1 MKQVIIMDKPAIKKF
16 AIWARNKLI
25 ADTKYRA
32 GLVGVTETAVA
43 EPLPQSNENVQF
55 FDVGLPQPYR
65 IEDDAV
71 TQRQRFVAELNKETA
86 KQGSYT
92 AAYQTVVDKVAYT
105 WFNRLIAVRYMEVND
120 LLPSRTRV
128 LSSAD
133 GRAEPQIVTSPFD
146 AVLDYSPAEQ
156 QQIVTLKNDNKLD
169 EAFRLLFLK
178 QCAALG
184 DCLPRLFE
192 QVDDYMPLLL
202 ALSFTDKDGVVCHL
216 VNDIPES
223 DWQDAVQ
230 IVGWLYQY
238 YNTEPKEQVFANLK
252 KNIKISKENIPAA
265 TQLFT
270 PDWIVRY
277 MVENSLGRLWS
288 EGHPDFDKSE
298 WKYYLD
304 EAPQE
309 PQVAQ
314 QLAKLRKGY
323 VALTPE
329 DIKCIDP
336 CMGSG
341 HILAYLFDVLMQ
353 IYRSAGYGDR
363 DAAASIVEHNL
374 YGLDIDDRAAQ
385 MAYFV
390 VMMKGCHYDSRFL
403 RRHLNPHVYAIQESR
418 ELPQTAFGYCGPEEP
433 TARTLWDTFKNA
445 KEYGSILQP
454 KVTLE
459 ELDKLEA
466 RLQEADSMAGYGS
479 LGVQGL
485 TYQLLDVMYPL
496 IDQARMLV
504 QKYDVVVTNPQYMGS
519 SGMSA
524 RLSDY
529 VKKVYPDS
537 KSDLFAVFIEH
548 GNEMVKRAGFNCMV
562 TMQSWMFLS
571 SFEKM
576 RVNALQT
583 KTITNLMHMENMV
596 MGIAFGTAVTVFQNV
611 AVHGYKGTYNQ
622 IKLQDI
628 ENDVPK
634 QFPIQGNRFAQVSTD
649 NFSKIPGSPV
659 AYWATNRLMKD
670 FEDGVSLSSYAEPK
684 QGMATMDNN
693 KYLRRWYEV
702 EIGKCCFHAQ
712 SLGDAKESGKR
723 WFPYNKGGDYR
734 KWYGNFCYLVNWEKD
749 GEQLKADATELYGSY
764 SKRIYNT
771 QFFFKPSI
779 TWSKISSGSFSVR
792 CISDGCLFDVAGCSI
807 FVKENLYYYFAALLN
822 SKIVGAILRMISPTL
837 NYEVGHIK
845 ALPIIM
851 EENKEKVV
859 SSLAQGCIELS
870 QLDWDAFETAWDFQ
884 RHPLLPNGGITTLY
898 GMKVGK
904 KAHIESLKSGEACF
918 SPVGDFI
925 AKDEEEGN
933 TEQGDRYEGIFARLK
948 KDDIRIQAMRQELG
962 VDLEEIP
969 DGQYILLR
977 RNSCK
982 KVPAFCAYGMKKS
995 DIVCGDE
1002 IRNINGKHY
1011 ITVTICP
1018 SDKMYDDF
1026 LNENS
1031 EGIEKT
1037 YGATFNVE
1045 NYDESIQKSL
1055 QDKSIR
1061 CIESDIIYD
1070 RDFDTEFCDDLT
1082 NDYSELLHKSKKYS
1096 YQREHRWILPD
1107 KHQVEKLLLKY
1118 QPLDDSAMQVD
1129 MCNKGDSYRF
1139 DVEFHFKKSV
1149 KIRDRYEI
1157 WQREC
1162 NDRFAKLKAN
1172 EEELNRIFIDIYG
1185 LQDELTPEVEDKD
1198 VTVRRADLG
1207 RDIRSLISYAV
1218 GCIFGRYSLDKPG
1231 LAYAGGDWNPDQY
1244 HTFLPDADNVIPIT
1258 DEEYFPDDLTGLFV
1272 AWVKKVFG
1280 AESLE
1285 DNLAFIAKALGTK
1298 GTSPRA
1304 VIRNYFLNGFY
1315 ADHVKIYQKRPI
1327 YWLYDS
1333 GKQNG
1338 FKALIYMH
1346 RYNADTSGLVRAD
1359 YLYKME
1365 QVYESEIARM
1375 DDAIAHGAS
1384 REVAQATKRKE
1395 KLVKQLK
1402 ECKDYDDRLGHI
1414 ALARIPIDLD
1424 DGVKV
1429 NYEKVQTG
1437 ADGKKQAILAKI

>member
-1 MKQVIIMDKPAIKKF
+1 MDKPAIKKF
-16 AIWARNKLI
+16 AVWARNKLI

-32 GLVGVTETAVA
+32 GLVGVTETAIA
-43 EPLPQSNENVQF
+43 EPLPQSNETVQF

-65 IEDDAV
+65 IEGDAV

-146 AVLDYSPAEQ
+146 AVLDYTPAEQ
-156 QQIVTLKNDNKLD
+156 QQIGTLQNDDKLD
-169 EAFRLLFLK
+169 EAFRLRFLK

-252 KNIKISKENIPAA
+252 KNIKISAENIPAA

-314 QLAKLRKGY
+314 QLAELRKGY
-323 VALTPE
+323 AALTPE

-353 IYRSAGYGDR
+353 IYRSAGYTDR

-403 RRHLNPHVYAIQESR
+403 RRHLNPHVYAIQESG
-418 ELPQTAFGYCGPEEP
+418 ELTTDALGRLGKQES
-433 TARTLWDTFKNA
+433 TARALLDGFKNA

-454 KVTLE
+454 KVTLA
-459 ELDKLEA
+459 ELDA
-466 RLQEADSMAGYGS
+466 LQEQLREVDDASDMGS
-479 LGVQGL
+479 L
-485 TYQLLDVMYPL
+485 TDQLVAGQIVNVLYPL
-496 IDQARMLV
+496 IEQARMLV
-504 QKYDVVVTNPQYMGS
+504 QKYDVVVTNPPYMGG
-519 SGMSA
+519 SGMNA

-529 VKKVYPDS
+529 VKKYYPDS
-537 KSDLFAVFIEH
+537 KSDLFAVFIERCAQ
-548 GNEMVKRAGFNCMV
+548 MDKRGGYQAMI
-562 TMQSWMFLS
+562 TQHAWMFLS
-571 SFEKM
+571 SFEKLRAKLQLIDTVNMAHLGARGFDEIGGEVVQTTSFVM
-576 RVNALQT
+576 RSSHT
-583 KTITNLMHMENMV
+583 K
-596 MGIAFGTAVTVFQNV
+596 
-611 AVHGYKGTYNQ
+611 GYKGTYCRL
-622 IKLQDI
+622 IDGDSEKAKA
-628 ENDVPK
+628 EM
-634 QFPIQGNRFAQVSTD
+634 FVSGEKRYVAEQD

-659 AYWATNRLMKD
+659 AYWLSQQMLLPYSIHEKLLGEVAAPCAGLAT
-670 FEDGVSLSSYAEPK
+670 G
-684 QGMATMDNN
+684 DNN
-693 KYLRRWYEV
+693 IFQRIWYEV
-702 EIGKCCFHAQ
+702 KFSNIGFGVLDVRETENRNEKWYPCN
-712 SLGDAKESGKR
+712 S
-723 WFPYNKGGDYR
+723 GGDFR
-734 KWYGNFCYLVNWEKD
+734 KWSTDDRMIVNWQNNGKEIKAFKNAAGKLAARPQNTQWYFKEGLTWNKLSSSKFAVKYKRTGFIFDDTSRSAFPHD
-749 GEQLKADATELYGSY
+749 GENLNYLIGLLCSNVTFEYLKALNPTMSFTNGDLV
-764 SKRIYNT
+764 RI
-771 QFFFKPSI
+771 PI
-779 TWSKISSGSFSVR
+779 TVS
-792 CISDGCLFDVAGCSI
+792 
-807 FVKENLYYYFAALLN
+807 
-822 SKIVGAILRMISPTL
+822 
-837 NYEVGHIK
+837 
-845 ALPIIM
+845 
-851 EENKEKVV
+851 KEKTEGIANTVENNI
-859 SSLAQGCIELS
+859 SLS
-870 QLDWDAFETAWDFQ
+870 KSDWDSFETSWNFKK
-884 RHPLLPNGGITTLY
+884 HPLLP
-898 GMKVGK
+898 
-904 KAHIESLKSGEACF
+904 
-918 SPVGDFI
+918 
-925 AKDEEEGN
+925 
-933 TEQGDRYEGIFARLK
+933 
-948 KDDIRIQAMRQELG
+948 ELPLG
-962 VDLEEIP
+962 SECVFRD
-969 DGQYILLR
+969 
-977 RNSCK
+977 
-982 KVPAFCAYGMKKS
+982 A
-995 DIVCGDE
+995 
-1002 IRNINGKHY
+1002 NGKMGSAS
-1011 ITVTICP
+1011 VTSIALA
-1018 SDKMYDDF
+1018 DEYARW
-1026 LNENS
+1026 ES
-1031 EGIEKT
+1031 E
-1037 YGATFNVE
+1037 
-1045 NYDESIQKSL
+1045 
-1055 QDKSIR
+1055 
-1061 CIESDIIYD
+1061 
-1070 RDFDTEFCDDLT
+1070 
-1082 NDYSELLHKSKKYS
+1082 
-1096 YQREHRWILPD
+1096 
-1107 KHQVEKLLLKY
+1107 
-1118 QPLDDSAMQVD
+1118 
-1129 MCNKGDSYRF
+1129 CNKRF
-1139 DVEFHFKKSV
+1139 
-1149 KIRDRYEI
+1149 
-1157 WQREC
+1157 
-1162 NDRFAKLKAN
+1162 NDLKAN

-1198 VTVRRADLG
+1198 VTVRRADLT
-1207 RDIRSLISYAV
+1207 REIKSLLSYAV
-1218 GCIFGRYSLDKPG
+1218 GCMFGRYSLDVDG
-1231 LAYAGGDWNPDQY
+1231 LVYAGGKWDDSKY
-1244 HTFLPDADNVIPIT
+1244 TTFIPDADNVLPIT
-1258 DEEYFPDDLTGLFV
+1258 DEEYFTDDIVGRFV
-1272 AWVKKVFG
+1272 EFVKVVYG
-1280 AESLE
+1280 TDTLE
-1285 DNLAFIAKALGTK
+1285 DNLAFIAKALGVK

-1429 NYEKVQTG
+1429 NYDKVQTG

>member
-1 MKQVIIMDKPAIKKF
+1 MDKPAIKKF
-16 AIWARNKLI
+16 AVWARNKLI

-43 EPLPQSNENVQF
+43 EPLPQSNETVQF

-65 IEDDAV
+65 IEGDAV

-156 QQIVTLKNDNKLD
+156 QQIVNLKNDNKLD

-238 YNTEPKEQVFANLK
+238 YNTKPKEQVFANLK
-252 KNIKISKENIPAA
+252 KNIKISAANIPAA

-314 QLAKLRKGY
+314 QLAELRKGY
-323 VALTPE
+323 AALTPE

-363 DAAASIVEHNL
+363 DAAAGIVEHNL

-403 RRHLNPHVYAIQESR
+403 RRHLKPHVYAIQESG
-418 ELPQTAFGYCGPEEP
+418 ELTTDALGRLGKHES
-433 TARTLWDTFKNA
+433 TARALLDGFKNA

-454 KVTLE
+454 KVTLT
-459 ELDKLEA
+459 ELDA
-466 RLQEADSMAGYGS
+466 LQEQLREVDGASDMGSFTDQFVAG
-479 LGVQGL
+479 
-485 TYQLLDVMYPL
+485 QLLRVLCPL
-496 IDQARMLV
+496 VEQARMLV
-504 QKYDVVVTNPQYMGS
+504 QKYDVVVTNPPYMGG
-519 SGMSA
+519 SGMNA

-529 VKKVYPDS
+529 VKKHYPDS
-537 KSDLFAVFIEH
+537 KSDLFAVFIERCAQMDKCGGYQAMITQH
-548 GNEMVKRAGFNCMV
+548 A
-562 TMQSWMFLS
+562 WMFLS
-571 SFEKM
+571 SFEKLRAKLQLIDTVNMAHLGARGFDEIGGEVVQTTSFVM
-576 RVNALQT
+576 RSSHT
-583 KTITNLMHMENMV
+583 K
-596 MGIAFGTAVTVFQNV
+596 
-611 AVHGYKGTYNQ
+611 GYKGTYCRLLDGESEKAKAEMFVSGENQ
-622 IKLQDI
+622 YIAKQ
-628 ENDVPK
+628 ENYM
-634 QFPIQGNRFAQVSTD
+634 
-649 NFSKIPGSPV
+649 KIPGLAY
-659 AYWATNRLMKD
+659 AYWLSQKWLDLFCEKKICSYGAAQEGIKTGKNELFLRNWQEIDINRSNI
-670 FEDGVSLSSYAEPK
+670 FSN
-684 QGMATMDNN
+684 DNQ
-693 KYLRRWYEV
+693 KSKWYKTAKAGEHRRWYGSHYELTNFKNWGE
-702 EIGKCCFHAQ
+702 EIIAFGH
-712 SLGDAKESGKR
+712 G
-723 WFPYNKGGDYR
+723 
-734 KWYGNFCYLVNWEKD
+734 
-749 GEQLKADATELYGSY
+749 
-764 SKRIYNT
+764 
-771 QFFFKPSI
+771 SI
-779 TWSKISSGSFSVR
+779 TG
-792 CISDGCLFDVAGCSI
+792 
-807 FVKENLYYYFAALLN
+807 KENLYKPAITWNRIATNKLAFRSLPANFISNMGGLCLYPNDTDRFSELLGFLN
-822 SKIVGAILRMISPTL
+822 SKVCEIELNVINPTMSFPPGTINSL
-837 NYEVGHIK
+837 AYK
-845 ALPIIM
+845 PI
-851 EENKEKVV
+851 ENGKEKEACRNIVDENV
-859 SSLAQGCIELS
+859 AISKS
-870 QLDWDAFETAWDFQ
+870 DWDSFETSWDFAE
-884 RHPLLPNGGITTLY
+884 HPLV
-898 GMKVGK
+898 KW
-904 KAHIESLKSGEACF
+904 S
-918 SPVGDFI
+918 
-925 AKDEEEGN
+925 
-933 TEQGDRYEGIFARLK
+933 
-948 KDDIRIQAMRQELG
+948 RQLW
-962 VDLEEIP
+962 DATSI
-969 DGQYILLR
+969 
-977 RNSCK
+977 
-982 KVPAFCAYGMKKS
+982 
-995 DIVCGDE
+995 
-1002 IRNINGKHY
+1002 
-1011 ITVTICP
+1011 
-1018 SDKMYDDF
+1018 
-1026 LNENS
+1026 
-1031 EGIEKT
+1031 
-1037 YGATFNVE
+1037 GATMAYYYHGERPKVSCPVE
-1045 NYDESIQKSL
+1045 LCY
-1055 QDKSIR
+1055 
-1061 CIESDIIYD
+1061 
-1070 RDFDTEFCDDLT
+1070 
-1082 NDYSELLHKSKKYS
+1082 LL
-1096 YQREHRWILPD
+1096 
-1107 KHQVEKLLLKY
+1107 
-1118 QPLDDSAMQVD
+1118 
-1129 MCNKGDSYRF
+1129 
-1139 DVEFHFKKSV
+1139 
-1149 KIRDRYEI
+1149 
-1157 WQREC
+1157 WQGEC

-1172 EEELNRIFIDIYG
+1172 EEELNRIFIGIYG

-1244 HTFLPDADNVIPIT
+1244 HTFTPDADNVIPIT

-1280 AESLE
+1280 AGSLE
-1285 DNLAFIAKALGTK
+1285 DNLAFIAKALGVK

-1375 DDAIAHGAS
+1375 DDAIANGAS

-1429 NYEKVQTG
+1429 NYDKVQTG

>member
-1 MKQVIIMDKPAIKKF
+1 MDKPAIKKF

-32 GLVGVTETAVA
+32 GLVGVTETTVA
-43 EPLPQSNENVQF
+43 EPLPQSNETVQF

-65 IEDDAV
+65 IEGDAV

-146 AVLDYSPAEQ
+146 AVLDYTPAEQ
-156 QQIVTLKNDNKLD
+156 QQIVALKNDNKLD

-252 KNIKISKENIPAA
+252 KNIKISAENIPAA

-309 PQVAQ
+309 PQVVQ
-314 QLAKLRKGY
+314 QLAELRKGY
-323 VALTPE
+323 AALTPE

-353 IYRSAGYGDR
+353 IYRSAGYTDR

-390 VMMKGCHYDSRFL
+390 VMMKGCQYDSRFL
-403 RRHLNPHVYAIQESR
+403 RRHLNPHVYAIQESG
-418 ELPQTAFGYCGPEEP
+418 ELSQTAFGYCGPEEP
-433 TARTLWDTFKNA
+433 TARTLWDTFRNA

-466 RLQEADSMAGYGS
+466 RLQEADRMAGYGS

-504 QKYDVVVTNPQYMGS
+504 QKYDVVVTNPPYMGG
-519 SGMSA
+519 SGMNA

-537 KSDLFAVFIEH
+537 KSDLFACFMERADAF
-548 GNEMVKRAGFNCMV
+548 VKENRFTSLI
-562 TMQSWMFLS
+562 TMESWMFLS
-571 SFEKM
+571 SFEKL
-576 RVNALQT
+576 RDKVNLN
-583 KTITNLMHMENMV
+583 KTIVNMV
-596 MGIAFGTAVTVFQNV
+596 HMPYLGKGGTSLGINFGTAAVVMKKGHIRNYAAQYEYTVYYECDEE
-611 AVHGYKGTYNQ
+611 G
-622 IKLQDI
+622 
-628 ENDVPK
+628 VPFV
-634 QFPIQGNRFAQVSTD
+634 FPTKNERWKTATQD

-659 AYWATNRLMKD
+659 AYWASDTINKL
-670 FEDGVSLSSYAEPK
+670 FSLDAELKKYAEPRH
-684 QGMATMDNN
+684 GMSTGNN
-693 KYLRRWYEV
+693 DLCLKLWHEVPNNEICFTAKNRDEFDKAGKKY
-702 EIGKCCFHAQ
+702 A
-712 SLGDAKESGKR
+712 
-723 WFPYNKGGDYR
+723 PYKKGGEYR
-734 KWYGNFCYLVNWEKD
+734 LWYGNNDYVIAYSATLRKRMESLSGYRASSTEYFFRPSINWSDVTSGKFGVRLSPNGFAFDGRGASMFCNEDIRFYLAALMSSKLASYFLDMLNPTLTFNIENIAAIPTIIDKEKKLD
-749 GEQLKADATELYGSY
+749 VDWKAEECYDCSKSDWDSFETSWDFAEHPLVKWSHDLWDAT
-764 SKRIYNT
+764 
-771 QFFFKPSI
+771 SI
-779 TWSKISSGSFSVR
+779 
-792 CISDGCLFDVAGCSI
+792 
-807 FVKENLYYYFAALLN
+807 
-822 SKIVGAILRMISPTL
+822 
-837 NYEVGHIK
+837 
-845 ALPIIM
+845 
-851 EENKEKVV
+851 
-859 SSLAQGCIELS
+859 
-870 QLDWDAFETAWDFQ
+870 
-884 RHPLLPNGGITTLY
+884 
-898 GMKVGK
+898 
-904 KAHIESLKSGEACF
+904 
-918 SPVGDFI
+918 
-925 AKDEEEGN
+925 
-933 TEQGDRYEGIFARLK
+933 
-948 KDDIRIQAMRQELG
+948 
-962 VDLEEIP
+962 
-969 DGQYILLR
+969 
-977 RNSCK
+977 
-982 KVPAFCAYGMKKS
+982 
-995 DIVCGDE
+995 
-1002 IRNINGKHY
+1002 
-1011 ITVTICP
+1011 
-1018 SDKMYDDF
+1018 
-1026 LNENS
+1026 
-1031 EGIEKT
+1031 
-1037 YGATFNVE
+1037 GATMAHYYHGERPEVSCPVE
-1045 NYDESIQKSL
+1045 LCYML
-1055 QDKSIR
+1055 
-1061 CIESDIIYD
+1061 
-1070 RDFDTEFCDDLT
+1070 
-1082 NDYSELLHKSKKYS
+1082 
-1096 YQREHRWILPD
+1096 
-1107 KHQVEKLLLKY
+1107 
-1118 QPLDDSAMQVD
+1118 
-1129 MCNKGDSYRF
+1129 
-1139 DVEFHFKKSV
+1139 
-1149 KIRDRYEI
+1149 
-1157 WQREC
+1157 WQGEC

-1172 EEELNRIFIDIYG
+1172 EEELNRIFIGIYG

-1218 GCIFGRYSLDKPG
+1218 GCIFGRYSLDQPS

-1258 DEEYFPDDLTGLFV
+1258 DEEYFTDDLTGLFV

-1280 AESLE
+1280 AGSLE
-1285 DNLAFIAKALGTK
+1285 DNLAFIAKALGVK

-1375 DDAIAHGAS
+1375 DDAIANGAS

>member
-1 MKQVIIMDKPAIKKF
+1 MDKTAIKKF

-43 EPLPQSNENVQF
+43 EPLPQSNETVQF

-65 IEDDAV
+65 IEGDAV

-86 KQGSYT
+86 KQGNYT

-146 AVLDYSPAEQ
+146 AVLDYTPAEQ
-156 QQIVTLKNDNKLD
+156 QQIVALKNDNKLD

-202 ALSFTDKDGVVCHL
+202 ALSFTDKDSVACHL
-216 VNDIPES
+216 VNDIPEP

-288 EGHPDFDKSE
+288 EGHPDFDKSD

-314 QLAKLRKGY
+314 QLTELRKGY
-323 VALTPE
+323 ATLTPE

-353 IYRSAGYGDR
+353 IYRSAGYTDR
-363 DAAASIVEHNL
+363 DAVASIVEHNL

-403 RRHLNPHVYAIQESR
+403 RRHLNPHVYAIQESNGINR
-418 ELPQTAFGYCGPEEP
+418 NQLKFFGNGLSDFERNE
-433 TARTLWDTFKNA
+433 ARLQLEGLLDTLTNA
-445 KEYGSILQP
+445 KEYGSILNMENYNWALLCSCAEAAGEDAQLSMDSFGLADT
-454 KVTLE
+454 V
-459 ELDKLEA
+459 A
-466 RLQEADSMAGYGS
+466 RLKQLINIGEA
-479 LGVQGL
+479 LG
-485 TYQLLDVMYPL
+485 
-496 IDQARMLV
+496 
-504 QKYDVVVTNPQYMGS
+504 QKYDVVVTNPPYMGG
-519 SGMSA
+519 SGMNA

-529 VKKVYPDS
+529 VKKYYPDS
-537 KSDLFAVFIEH
+537 KSDLFAVFIERCAQ
-548 GNEMVKRAGFNCMV
+548 MDKRGGYQAMI
-562 TMQSWMFLS
+562 TQHAWMFLS
-571 SFEKM
+571 SFEKLRAKLQMIDTVNMAHLGARGFDEISGEVVQTTSFVM
-576 RVNALQT
+576 RSSHT
-583 KTITNLMHMENMV
+583 K
-596 MGIAFGTAVTVFQNV
+596 
-611 AVHGYKGTYNQ
+611 GYKGTYCRL
-622 IKLQDI
+622 IDGDSEKAKADMFVSG
-628 ENDVPK
+628 ENRYVAE
-634 QFPIQGNRFAQVSTD
+634 QD

-659 AYWATNRLMKD
+659 AYWVSEQVRTLYAGEQLIGQVATT
-670 FEDGVSLSSYAEPK
+670 K
-684 QGMATMDNN
+684 QGLKSSDD
-693 KYLRRWYEV
+693 KRFFRYWPEV
-702 EIGKCCFHAQ
+702 GLGKIEFDVKSVEEAQ
-712 SLGDAKESGKR
+712 KSKKK
-723 WFPYNKGGDYR
+723 WFLLNKGGNR
-734 KWYGNFCYLVNWEKD
+734 KWYGDNWYVVNWETD
-749 GEQLKADATELYGSY
+749 GKEIKEYAKSLYHSVTRTITSIDY
-764 SKRIYNT
+764 YFRKC
-771 QFFFKPSI
+771 I
-779 TWSKISSGSFSVR
+779 TWPQITSSPSFRAIKEGFIFNAAGPSMFVDEKLYKYLLGFLNTPIVQELTKILNPTVNL
-792 CISDGCLFDVAGCSI
+792 CVTDMLNVPLIIS
-807 FVKENLYYYFAALLN
+807 KENFEN
-822 SKIVGAILRMISPTL
+822 VEVTVDEC
-837 NYEVGHIK
+837 YEYAK
-845 ALPIIM
+845 
-851 EENKEKVV
+851 
-859 SSLAQGCIELS
+859 S
-870 QLDWDAFETAWDFQ
+870 DWDSFETSWDFAE
-884 RHPLLPNGGITTLY
+884 HPLV
-898 GMKVGK
+898 KWS
-904 KAHIESLKSGEACF
+904 H
-918 SPVGDFI
+918 
-925 AKDEEEGN
+925 
-933 TEQGDRYEGIFARLK
+933 
-948 KDDIRIQAMRQELG
+948 
-962 VDLEEIP
+962 DLWDCTSI
-969 DGQYILLR
+969 
-977 RNSCK
+977 
-982 KVPAFCAYGMKKS
+982 
-995 DIVCGDE
+995 
-1002 IRNINGKHY
+1002 
-1011 ITVTICP
+1011 
-1018 SDKMYDDF
+1018 
-1026 LNENS
+1026 
-1031 EGIEKT
+1031 
-1037 YGATFNVE
+1037 GATIAHYYHGERPEASCPVE
-1045 NYDESIQKSL
+1045 LCY
-1055 QDKSIR
+1055 
-1061 CIESDIIYD
+1061 
-1070 RDFDTEFCDDLT
+1070 
-1082 NDYSELLHKSKKYS
+1082 LL
-1096 YQREHRWILPD
+1096 
-1107 KHQVEKLLLKY
+1107 
-1118 QPLDDSAMQVD
+1118 
-1129 MCNKGDSYRF
+1129 
-1139 DVEFHFKKSV
+1139 
-1149 KIRDRYEI
+1149 
-1157 WQREC
+1157 WQGEC
-1162 NDRFAKLKAN
+1162 NDRFAKLKSS

-1198 VTVRRADLG
+1198 VTVRKADLS
-1207 RDIRSLISYAV
+1207 RDIRSLLSYAV

-1231 LAYAGGDWNPDQY
+1231 IVFAGGDFDKTYWKYKGQAALDENGEPIDGGYAGISLAEY
-1244 HTFLPDADNVIPIT
+1244 HYPKFRDTDDWETASSLTFEPDADNVIPIT

-1280 AESLE
+1280 ADSLE
-1285 DNLAFIAKALGTK
+1285 DNLAFIAKTLGTK

-1315 ADHVKIYQKRPI
+1315 ADHIKIYQKRPI

-1414 ALARIPIDLD
+1414 ALAQIAIDLD

-1437 ADGKKQAILAKI
+1437 VDGKKLAILAKI

>member
-1 MKQVIIMDKPAIKKF
+1 MDKPAIKKF

-32 GLVGVTETAVA
+32 GLVGVTETAVV
-43 EPLPQSNENVQF
+43 EPLPQSNETVQF

-65 IEDDAV
+65 IEGDAV

-146 AVLDYSPAEQ
+146 AVLDYTPAEQ

-169 EAFRLLFLK
+169 EAFQLLFLK

-223 DWQDAVQ
+223 DWLEEDNKGGAVQ

-252 KNIKISKENIPAA
+252 KNIKISAENIPAA

-288 EGHPDFDKSE
+288 EGHPNFDKSN

-314 QLAKLRKGY
+314 QLAELRKGY
-323 VALTPE
+323 AALTPE

-353 IYRSAGYGDR
+353 IYRSAGYTDR

-390 VMMKGCHYDSRFL
+390 VMMKGCQYDSRFL
-403 RRHLNPHVYAIQESR
+403 RRHLNPHVYAIQESG
-418 ELPQTAFGYCGPEEP
+418 ELTTDALGRLGKQES
-433 TARTLWDTFKNA
+433 TARVLLDGFKNA

-454 KVTLE
+454 KVTLA
-459 ELDKLEA
+459 ELDA
-466 RLQEADSMAGYGS
+466 LQEQLREVGGASDVGS
-479 LGVQGL
+479 L
-485 TYQLLDVMYPL
+485 TDQLVAGQIVNVLYPL
-496 IDQARMLV
+496 IEQAWMLV
-504 QKYDVVVTNPQYMGS
+504 QKYDVVVTNPPYMGG
-519 SGMSA
+519 SGMNA

-529 VKKVYPDS
+529 VKKYYPDS
-537 KSDLFAVFIEH
+537 KNDLFAVFIEH

-596 MGIAFGTAVTVFQNV
+596 MGIAFGTAVTVFQNA

-634 QFPIQGNRFAQVSTD
+634 QFPVSGNRFAQVSTD
-649 NFSKIPGSPV
+649 NFFKIPGSPV
-659 AYWATNRLMKD
+659 AYGLSQQMLLPYSIHEKLLGEVAAPCAGLAT
-670 FEDGVSLSSYAEPK
+670 G
-684 QGMATMDNN
+684 DNN
-693 KYLRRWYEV
+693 IFQRIWYEV
-702 EIGKCCFHAQ
+702 KFSNIGFGVLDVRETENRNEKWYPCN
-712 SLGDAKESGKR
+712 S
-723 WFPYNKGGDYR
+723 GGDFR
-734 KWYGNFCYLVNWEKD
+734 KWSTDDRMIVNWQNNGKEIKAFKNAAGKLAARPQNTQWYFKEGLTWNKLSSSKFAVKYKRTGFIFDDTSRSAFPHD
-749 GEQLKADATELYGSY
+749 GENLNYLIGLLCSNVTFEYLKALNPTMSFTNGDLV
-764 SKRIYNT
+764 RI
-771 QFFFKPSI
+771 PI
-779 TWSKISSGSFSVR
+779 TVS
-792 CISDGCLFDVAGCSI
+792 
-807 FVKENLYYYFAALLN
+807 
-822 SKIVGAILRMISPTL
+822 
-837 NYEVGHIK
+837 
-845 ALPIIM
+845 
-851 EENKEKVV
+851 KEKTEGIANTVENNI
-859 SSLAQGCIELS
+859 SLS
-870 QLDWDAFETAWDFQ
+870 KSDWDSFETSWNFKK
-884 RHPLLPNGGITTLY
+884 HPLLP
-898 GMKVGK
+898 
-904 KAHIESLKSGEACF
+904 
-918 SPVGDFI
+918 
-925 AKDEEEGN
+925 
-933 TEQGDRYEGIFARLK
+933 
-948 KDDIRIQAMRQELG
+948 ELPLG
-962 VDLEEIP
+962 SECVFRD
-969 DGQYILLR
+969 
-977 RNSCK
+977 
-982 KVPAFCAYGMKKS
+982 A
-995 DIVCGDE
+995 
-1002 IRNINGKHY
+1002 NGKMGSAS
-1011 ITVTICP
+1011 VTSIALA
-1018 SDKMYDDF
+1018 DEYARW
-1026 LNENS
+1026 ES
-1031 EGIEKT
+1031 E
-1037 YGATFNVE
+1037 
-1045 NYDESIQKSL
+1045 
-1055 QDKSIR
+1055 
-1061 CIESDIIYD
+1061 
-1070 RDFDTEFCDDLT
+1070 
-1082 NDYSELLHKSKKYS
+1082 
-1096 YQREHRWILPD
+1096 
-1107 KHQVEKLLLKY
+1107 
-1118 QPLDDSAMQVD
+1118 
-1129 MCNKGDSYRF
+1129 CNKRF
-1139 DVEFHFKKSV
+1139 
-1149 KIRDRYEI
+1149 
-1157 WQREC
+1157 
-1162 NDRFAKLKAN
+1162 NDLKAN

-1198 VTVRRADLG
+1198 VTVRRADLT
-1207 RDIRSLISYAV
+1207 REIKSLLSYAV
-1218 GCIFGRYSLDKPG
+1218 GCMFGRYSLDVDG
-1231 LAYAGGDWNPDQY
+1231 LVYAGGKWDDSKY
-1244 HTFLPDADNVIPIT
+1244 TTFIPDADNVLPIT
-1258 DEEYFPDDLTGLFV
+1258 DEEYFTDDIVGRFV
-1272 AWVKKVFG
+1272 EFVKVVYG
-1280 AESLE
+1280 TDTLE

-1375 DDAIAHGAS
+1375 DDAIANGAS

-1429 NYEKVQTG
+1429 NYDKVQTG
-1437 ADGKKQAILAKI
+1437 ADGKKLAILAKI

>member
-1 MKQVIIMDKPAIKKF
+1 MDKPAIKKF
-16 AIWARNKLI
+16 AVWARNKLI

-43 EPLPQSNENVQF
+43 EPLPQSNESVQF

-65 IEDDAV
+65 IEGDAV

-146 AVLDYSPAEQ
+146 AVLDYTPAEQ

-184 DCLPRLFE
+184 DCLSRLFE

-252 KNIKISKENIPAA
+252 KNIKISAENIPAA

-314 QLAKLRKGY
+314 QLAELRKGY
-323 VALTPE
+323 AALTPE

-353 IYRSAGYGDR
+353 IYRSAGYTDR
-363 DAAASIVEHNL
+363 DAAAGIVEHNL

-403 RRHLNPHVYAIQESR
+403 RRHLNPHVYAIQESG
-418 ELPQTAFGYCGPEEP
+418 ELTTDALGRLGKQES
-433 TARTLWDTFKNA
+433 TARALLDGFKNA

-466 RLQEADSMAGYGS
+466 RLQEADRMAGYGS

-504 QKYDVVVTNPQYMGS
+504 QKYDVVVTNPPYMGG
-519 SGMSA
+519 SGMNA

-529 VKKVYPDS
+529 VKKHYPDS

-634 QFPIQGNRFAQVSTD
+634 QFPVSGNHFAQVSTD

-659 AYWATNRLMKD
+659 AYWVSSAYFKALSGTTAGDFAKFCKGMDTGENDRFLRLWH
-670 FEDGVSLSSYAEPK
+670 EIDGEKMYYP
-684 QGMATMDNN
+684 N
-693 KYLRRWYEV
+693 KWV
-702 EIGKCCFHAQ
+702 
-712 SLGDAKESGKR
+712 
-723 WFPYNKGGDYR
+723 PYNKGGAFR
-734 KWYGNFCYLVNWEKD
+734 RWYGNNEYVLNWENQGAEVKAFKGSNIRNLNTYLRD
-749 GEQLKADATELYGSY
+749 GM
-764 SKRIYNT
+764 
-771 QFFFKPSI
+771 
-779 TWSKISSGSFSVR
+779 TWSTTSSGP
-792 CISDGCLFDVAGCSI
+792 ISIRWCYGNFIYDSKGCMA
-807 FVKENLYYYFAALLN
+807 FAKDSNDSMYLLGAMN
-822 SKIVGAILRMISPTL
+822 TKAYQEFMRVITPTIDYNPGPVSRGAIVQNQNHSEI
-837 NYEVGHIK
+837 
-845 ALPIIM
+845 
-851 EENKEKVV
+851 NKRVED
-859 SSLAQGCIELS
+859 CIFLS
-870 QLDWDAFETAWDFQ
+870 KSDWDSFETSWDFK
-884 RHPLLPNGGITTLY
+884 RHPL
-898 GMKVGK
+898 V
-904 KAHIESLKSGEACF
+904 
-918 SPVGDFI
+918 
-925 AKDEEEGN
+925 
-933 TEQGDRYEGIFARLK
+933 
-948 KDDIRIQAMRQELG
+948 
-962 VDLEEIP
+962 
-969 DGQYILLR
+969 
-977 RNSCK
+977 
-982 KVPAFCAYGMKKS
+982 
-995 DIVCGDE
+995 
-1002 IRNINGKHY
+1002 
-1011 ITVTICP
+1011 
-1018 SDKMYDDF
+1018 
-1026 LNENS
+1026 
-1031 EGIEKT
+1031 
-1037 YGATFNVE
+1037 
-1045 NYDESIQKSL
+1045 
-1055 QDKSIR
+1055 
-1061 CIESDIIYD
+1061 
-1070 RDFDTEFCDDLT
+1070 
-1082 NDYSELLHKSKKYS
+1082 
-1096 YQREHRWILPD
+1096 
-1107 KHQVEKLLLKY
+1107 
-1118 QPLDDSAMQVD
+1118 
-1129 MCNKGDSYRF
+1129 
-1139 DVEFHFKKSV
+1139 
-1149 KIRDRYEI
+1149 
-1157 WQREC
+1157 
-1162 NDRFAKLKAN
+1162 
-1172 EEELNRIFIDIYG
+1172 
-1185 LQDELTPEVEDKD
+1185 
-1198 VTVRRADLG
+1198 
-1207 RDIRSLISYAV
+1207 
-1218 GCIFGRYSLDKPG
+1218 
-1231 LAYAGGDWNPDQY
+1231 
-1244 HTFLPDADNVIPIT
+1244 
-1258 DEEYFPDDLTGLFV
+1258 
-1272 AWVKKVFG
+1272 
-1280 AESLE
+1280 
-1285 DNLAFIAKALGTK
+1285 
-1298 GTSPRA
+1298 
-1304 VIRNYFLNGFY
+1304 
-1315 ADHVKIYQKRPI
+1315 
-1327 YWLYDS
+1327 
-1333 GKQNG
+1333 
-1338 FKALIYMH
+1338 
-1346 RYNADTSGLVRAD
+1346 
-1359 YLYKME
+1359 
-1365 QVYESEIARM
+1365 
-1375 DDAIAHGAS
+1375 
-1384 REVAQATKRKE
+1384 
-1395 KLVKQLK
+1395 
-1402 ECKDYDDRLGHI
+1402 
-1414 ALARIPIDLD
+1414 
-1424 DGVKV
+1424 
-1429 NYEKVQTG
+1429 
-1437 ADGKKQAILAKI
+1437 

>member
-1 MKQVIIMDKPAIKKF
+1 MDKPAIKKF
-16 AIWARNKLI
+16 AVWARNKLI

-32 GLVGVTETAVA
+32 GLVGVTETAVV
-43 EPLPQSNENVQF
+43 EPLPQSNETVQF

-65 IEDDAV
+65 IEGDAV

-146 AVLDYSPAEQ
+146 AVLDYTPAEQ

-223 DWQDAVQ
+223 DWLEEDNKGGAVQ

-252 KNIKISKENIPAA
+252 KNIKISAENIPAA

-288 EGHPDFDKSE
+288 EGHPDFDKSK

-314 QLAKLRKGY
+314 QLAELRKGY
-323 VALTPE
+323 AALTPE

-390 VMMKGCHYDSRFL
+390 VMMKGCQYDSRFL
-403 RRHLNPHVYAIQESR
+403 RRHLNPHVYAIQESG
-418 ELPQTAFGYCGPEEP
+418 ELTTDALGRLGKQES
-433 TARTLWDTFKNA
+433 TARVLLDGFKNA

-454 KVTLE
+454 KVTLA
-459 ELDKLEA
+459 ELDA
-466 RLQEADSMAGYGS
+466 LQEQLREVGGASDVGS
-479 LGVQGL
+479 L
-485 TYQLLDVMYPL
+485 TDQLVAGQIVNVLYPL
-496 IDQARMLV
+496 IEQAWMLV
-504 QKYDVVVTNPQYMGS
+504 QKYDVVVTNPPYMGG
-519 SGMSA
+519 SGMNA

-529 VKKVYPDS
+529 VKKYYPDS
-537 KSDLFAVFIEH
+537 KNDLFAVFIEH

-596 MGIAFGTAVTVFQNV
+596 MGIAFGTAVTVFQNA

-634 QFPIQGNRFAQVSTD
+634 QFPVSGNRFAQVSTD
-649 NFSKIPGSPV
+649 NFFKIPGSPV
-659 AYWATNRLMKD
+659 AYGLSQQMLLPYSIHEKLLGEVAAPCAGLAT
-670 FEDGVSLSSYAEPK
+670 G
-684 QGMATMDNN
+684 DNN
-693 KYLRRWYEV
+693 IFQRIWYEV
-702 EIGKCCFHAQ
+702 KFSNIGFGVLDVRETENRNEKWYPCN
-712 SLGDAKESGKR
+712 S
-723 WFPYNKGGDYR
+723 GGDFR
-734 KWYGNFCYLVNWEKD
+734 KWSTDDRMIVNWQNNGKEIKAFKNAAGKLAARPQNTQWYFKEGLTWNKLSSSKFAVKYKRTGFIFDDTSRSAFPHD
-749 GEQLKADATELYGSY
+749 GENLNYLIGLLCSNVTFEYLKALNPTMSFTNGDLV
-764 SKRIYNT
+764 RI
-771 QFFFKPSI
+771 PI
-779 TWSKISSGSFSVR
+779 TVS
-792 CISDGCLFDVAGCSI
+792 
-807 FVKENLYYYFAALLN
+807 
-822 SKIVGAILRMISPTL
+822 
-837 NYEVGHIK
+837 
-845 ALPIIM
+845 
-851 EENKEKVV
+851 KEKTEGIANTVENNI
-859 SSLAQGCIELS
+859 SLS
-870 QLDWDAFETAWDFQ
+870 KSDWDSFETSWNFKK
-884 RHPLLPNGGITTLY
+884 HPLLP
-898 GMKVGK
+898 
-904 KAHIESLKSGEACF
+904 
-918 SPVGDFI
+918 
-925 AKDEEEGN
+925 
-933 TEQGDRYEGIFARLK
+933 
-948 KDDIRIQAMRQELG
+948 ELPLG
-962 VDLEEIP
+962 SECVFRD
-969 DGQYILLR
+969 
-977 RNSCK
+977 
-982 KVPAFCAYGMKKS
+982 A
-995 DIVCGDE
+995 
-1002 IRNINGKHY
+1002 NGKMGSAS
-1011 ITVTICP
+1011 VTSIALA
-1018 SDKMYDDF
+1018 DEYARW
-1026 LNENS
+1026 ES
-1031 EGIEKT
+1031 E
-1037 YGATFNVE
+1037 
-1045 NYDESIQKSL
+1045 
-1055 QDKSIR
+1055 
-1061 CIESDIIYD
+1061 
-1070 RDFDTEFCDDLT
+1070 
-1082 NDYSELLHKSKKYS
+1082 
-1096 YQREHRWILPD
+1096 
-1107 KHQVEKLLLKY
+1107 
-1118 QPLDDSAMQVD
+1118 
-1129 MCNKGDSYRF
+1129 CNKRF
-1139 DVEFHFKKSV
+1139 
-1149 KIRDRYEI
+1149 
-1157 WQREC
+1157 
-1162 NDRFAKLKAN
+1162 NDLKAN

-1198 VTVRRADLG
+1198 VTVRRADLT
-1207 RDIRSLISYAV
+1207 REIKSLLSYAV
-1218 GCIFGRYSLDKPG
+1218 GCMFGRYSLDVDG
-1231 LAYAGGDWNPDQY
+1231 LVYAGGKWDDSKY
-1244 HTFLPDADNVIPIT
+1244 TTFIPDADNVLPIT
-1258 DEEYFPDDLTGLFV
+1258 DEEYFTDDIVGRFV
-1272 AWVKKVFG
+1272 EFVKVVYG
-1280 AESLE
+1280 TDTLE

-1375 DDAIAHGAS
+1375 DDAITNGAS

-1424 DGVKV
+1424 DGVKD
-1429 NYEKVQTG
+1429 NYDKVQTG

>member
-1 MKQVIIMDKPAIKKF
+1 MDKPAIKKF
-16 AIWARNKLI
+16 AVWARNKLI

-32 GLVGVTETAVA
+32 GLVGVTENTVA
-43 EPLPQSNENVQF
+43 EPLPQSNETVQF

-65 IEDDAV
+65 IEGDAV

-146 AVLDYSPAEQ
+146 AVLDYTPAEQ

-169 EAFRLLFLK
+169 EVFRLLFLK

-252 KNIKISKENIPAA
+252 KNIKISAENIPAA

-309 PQVAQ
+309 PQAAQ
-314 QLAKLRKGY
+314 QLAELRKGY
-323 VALTPE
+323 AALTPE

-353 IYRSAGYGDR
+353 IYRSAGYTDR

-403 RRHLNPHVYAIQESR
+403 RRHLNPHVYAIQESG
-418 ELPQTAFGYCGPEEP
+418 ELTTDALGRLGKQES
-433 TARTLWDTFKNA
+433 TARALLDGFKNA

-454 KVTLE
+454 KVTLA
-459 ELDKLEA
+459 ELDA
-466 RLQEADSMAGYGS
+466 LQEQLREVDGASDMGS
-479 LGVQGL
+479 FTDQFVTG
-485 TYQLLDVMYPL
+485 QLLRVLCPL
-496 IDQARMLV
+496 VEQARMLV
-504 QKYDVVVTNPQYMGS
+504 QKYDVVVTNPPYMGG
-519 SGMSA
+519 SGMNA

-529 VKKVYPDS
+529 VKKYYPDS
-537 KSDLFAVFIEH
+537 KSDLFAVFIERCAQ
-548 GNEMVKRAGFNCMV
+548 MDKRGGYQAMI
-562 TMQSWMFLS
+562 TQHAWMFLS
-571 SFEKM
+571 SFEKLRAKLQLIDTVNMAHLGARGFDEIGGEVVQTTSFVM
-576 RVNALQT
+576 RSSHT
-583 KTITNLMHMENMV
+583 K
-596 MGIAFGTAVTVFQNV
+596 
-611 AVHGYKGTYNQ
+611 GYKGTYCRLLDGDSEKAKADMFVSGQ
-622 IKLQDI
+622 SRYVS
-628 ENDVPK
+628 E
-634 QFPIQGNRFAQVSTD
+634 QG

-659 AYWATNRLMKD
+659 AYWLSQTFMSKFGAKKASDYGTAQKGLDTCDVNR
-670 FEDGVSLSSYAEPK
+670 FV
-684 QGMATMDNN
+684 
-693 KYLRRWYEV
+693 RCWYEV
-702 EIGKCCFHAQ
+702 EKQKIDFNALPQNVTNSIGK
-712 SLGDAKESGKR
+712 
-723 WFPYNKGGDYR
+723 WFPYAKGGEYR
-734 KWYGNFCYLVNWEKD
+734 KWFGNVDTVVLWEND
-749 GEQLKADATELYGSY
+749 GAEIRNFRTPDGKLKSRPQNITDY
-764 SKRIYNT
+764 
-771 QFFFKPSI
+771 FKKII
-779 TWSKISSGSFSVR
+779 TWSAISSGKPSMRYVCNAIYGGGGTGYIPKRATIYYSL
-792 CISDGCLFDVAGCSI
+792 GLF
-807 FVKENLYYYFAALLN
+807 N
-822 SKIVGAILRMISPTL
+822 SKVALSFLKAISPTI
-837 NYEVGHIK
+837 NYEAGHIMSIPYIFQDDS
-845 ALPIIM
+845 AEQI
-851 EENKEKVV
+851 ENGVKEAISISK
-859 SSLAQGCIELS
+859 S
-870 QLDWDAFETAWDFQ
+870 DWDSFETSWDFKT
-884 RHPLLPNGGITTLY
+884 HPLVELRLSGAYAWGDNPPT
-898 GMKVGK
+898 M
-904 KAHIESLKSGEACF
+904 HIESVYKAWEALC
-918 SPVGDFI
+918 
-925 AKDEEEGN
+925 EG
-933 TEQGDRYEGIFARLK
+933 
-948 KDDIRIQAMRQELG
+948 
-962 VDLEEIP
+962 
-969 DGQYILLR
+969 
-977 RNSCK
+977 
-982 KVPAFCAYGMKKS
+982 
-995 DIVCGDE
+995 
-1002 IRNINGKHY
+1002 
-1011 ITVTICP
+1011 
-1018 SDKMYDDF
+1018 
-1026 LNENS
+1026 
-1031 EGIEKT
+1031 
-1037 YGATFNVE
+1037 
-1045 NYDESIQKSL
+1045 
-1055 QDKSIR
+1055 
-1061 CIESDIIYD
+1061 
-1070 RDFDTEFCDDLT
+1070 
-1082 NDYSELLHKSKKYS
+1082 
-1096 YQREHRWILPD
+1096 
-1107 KHQVEKLLLKY
+1107 
-1118 QPLDDSAMQVD
+1118 
-1129 MCNKGDSYRF
+1129 RF
-1139 DVEFHFKKSV
+1139 
-1149 KIRDRYEI
+1149 
-1157 WQREC
+1157 Q
-1162 NDRFAKLKAN
+1162 KLKAN
-1172 EEELNRIFIDIYG
+1172 EEKLNRIFIDIYG

-1218 GCIFGRYSLDKPG
+1218 GCIFGRYSLDQPG

-1244 HTFLPDADNVIPIT
+1244 HTFTPDADNVIPIT

-1280 AESLE
+1280 ADSLE
-1285 DNLAFIAKALGTK
+1285 DNLTFIAKALGTK

-1315 ADHVKIYQKRPI
+1315 ADHVKSYQKRPI

-1375 DDAIAHGAS
+1375 DDAIANGAS

-1424 DGVKV
+1424 DGVKL

-1437 ADGKKQAILAKI
+1437 VDGRKQEILVKL

>member
-1 MKQVIIMDKPAIKKF
+1 MDKPAIKKF
-16 AIWARNKLI
+16 AVWARKKLI

-32 GLVGVTETAVA
+32 GLVGVTETTVA
-43 EPLPQSNENVQF
+43 EPLPQSNESVQF

-65 IEDDAV
+65 IESDAV

-133 GRAEPQIVTSPFD
+133 GRAEPQIVTTPFD
-146 AVLDYSPAEQ
+146 AVLDYTPAEQ
-156 QQIVTLKNDNKLD
+156 QQIVALKNDNKLD

-252 KNIKISKENIPAA
+252 KNIKISAENIPAA

-314 QLAKLRKGY
+314 QLAELRKGY
-323 VALTPE
+323 AALTPE

-353 IYRSAGYGDR
+353 IYRSAGYTDR

-403 RRHLNPHVYAIQESR
+403 RRHLNPHVYAIQESG
-418 ELPQTAFGYCGPEEP
+418 ELTTNALGRLGKQES
-433 TARTLWDTFKNA
+433 TARALLDGFKNA

-454 KVTLE
+454 KVTLA
-459 ELDKLEA
+459 ELDT
-466 RLQEADSMAGYGS
+466 LQEQLREVDGASDMGSFTDQFVAG
-479 LGVQGL
+479 
-485 TYQLLDVMYPL
+485 QLLRVLCPL
-496 IDQARMLV
+496 VEQARMLV
-504 QKYDVVVTNPQYMGS
+504 QKYDVVVTNPPYMGS
-519 SGMSA
+519 SGMNA
-524 RLSDY
+524 KLSDY
-529 VKKVYPDS
+529 VKKFYPDS

-634 QFPIQGNRFAQVSTD
+634 QFPVSGNRFAQVSTD
-649 NFSKIPGSPV
+649 NFSKIPGKPL
-659 AYWATNRLMKD
+659 AYWVSNEMLRSFAD
-670 FEDGVSLSSYAEPK
+670 FAPLGDNYPICI
-684 QGMATMDNN
+684 GMRTGDDERF
-693 KYLRRWYEV
+693 LRAWYEV
-702 EIGKCCFHAQ
+702 PFTKIGIGYKSASEFTEQHR
-712 SLGDAKESGKR
+712 K
-723 WFPYNKGGDYR
+723 WVPYNKGGEYR
-734 KWYGNFCYLVNWEKD
+734 KWYGNNILVVNWENNGLEIKD
-749 GEQLKADATELYGSY
+749 NTRRKYPQLGDNLNWKITNEKHY
-764 SKRIYNT
+764 
-771 QFFFKPSI
+771 FKEGI
-779 TWSKISSGSFSVR
+779 TWGTISSGAASFR
-792 CISDGCLFDVAGCSI
+792 AYGCGFIFSTKGSAIIVAGRQRQHLLC
-807 FVKENLYYYFAALLN
+807 FLN
-822 SKIVGAILRMISPTL
+822 SKIAYSMLKVLSPT
-837 NYEVGHIK
+837 VGFDVGYIGSI
-845 ALPIIM
+845 PYRTP
-851 EENKEKVV
+851 KEK
-859 SSLAQGCIELS
+859 SA
-870 QLDWDAFETAWDFQ
+870 
-884 RHPLLPNGGITTLY
+884 
-898 GMKVGK
+898 
-904 KAHIESLKSGEACF
+904 
-918 SPVGDFI
+918 
-925 AKDEEEGN
+925 
-933 TEQGDRYEGIFARLK
+933 
-948 KDDIRIQAMRQELG
+948 
-962 VDLEEIP
+962 EI
-969 DGQYILLR
+969 
-977 RNSCK
+977 
-982 KVPAFCAYGMKKS
+982 
-995 DIVCGDE
+995 
-1002 IRNINGKHY
+1002 
-1011 ITVTICP
+1011 
-1018 SDKMYDDF
+1018 
-1026 LNENS
+1026 
-1031 EGIEKT
+1031 
-1037 YGATFNVE
+1037 VE
-1045 NYDESIQKSL
+1045 NYYKKNVDFAKKDWDSFETSWDFAEHPLVKWSRQLRDATSIGATMAYFYNGERPEVS
-1055 QDKSIR
+1055 
-1061 CIESDIIYD
+1061 CPV
-1070 RDFDTEFCDDLT
+1070 
-1082 NDYSELLHKSKKYS
+1082 ELCY
-1096 YQREHRWILPD
+1096 
-1107 KHQVEKLLLKY
+1107 LL
-1118 QPLDDSAMQVD
+1118 
-1129 MCNKGDSYRF
+1129 
-1139 DVEFHFKKSV
+1139 
-1149 KIRDRYEI
+1149 
-1157 WQREC
+1157 WQGEC

-1172 EEELNRIFIDIYG
+1172 EEKLNRIFIDIYG

-1231 LAYAGGDWNPDQY
+1231 LAYAGGKWDDSKY
-1244 HTFLPDADNVIPIT
+1244 TTFIPDADNVLPIT
-1258 DEEYFPDDLTGLFV
+1258 DEEYFTDDIVGRFV
-1272 AWVKKVFG
+1272 EFVKVVYG
-1280 AESLE
+1280 TDTLE
-1285 DNLAFIAKALGTK
+1285 DNLTFIAKALGTK

-1375 DDAIAHGAS
+1375 DDAIANGAS

-1429 NYEKVQTG
+1429 NYDKVQTG

>member
-1 MKQVIIMDKPAIKKF
+1 MDKPAIKKF
-16 AIWARNKLI
+16 AVWARNKLI

-32 GLVGVTETAVA
+32 GLVGVTETTVA
-43 EPLPQSNENVQF
+43 EPLPQSNETVQF

-65 IEDDAV
+65 IEGDAV

-146 AVLDYSPAEQ
+146 AVLDYTPAEQ
-156 QQIVTLKNDNKLD
+156 QQIVNLKNDNKLD

-252 KNIKISKENIPAA
+252 KNIKISAENIPAA

-314 QLAKLRKGY
+314 QLAELRKGY
-323 VALTPE
+323 AALTPE

-353 IYRSAGYGDR
+353 IYRSAGYTDR

-403 RRHLNPHVYAIQESR
+403 RRHLKPHVYAIQESG
-418 ELPQTAFGYCGPEEP
+418 ELSQTAFGYCGPEKP
-433 TARTLWDTFKNA
+433 TARTLWDTFRNA

-466 RLQEADSMAGYGS
+466 RLQEADRMAGYGS

-504 QKYDVVVTNPQYMGS
+504 QKYDVVVTNPPYMGS
-519 SGMSA
+519 SGMNA
-524 RLSDY
+524 KLSDY
-529 VKKVYPDS
+529 VKKYYPDS

-634 QFPIQGNRFAQVSTD
+634 QFPVSGNRFAQVSTD
-649 NFSKIPGSPV
+649 NFSKIPGKPL
-659 AYWATNRLMKD
+659 AYWVSNEMLRSFAD
-670 FEDGVSLSSYAEPK
+670 FAPLGDNYPICI
-684 QGMATMDNN
+684 GMRTGDDERF
-693 KYLRRWYEV
+693 LRAWYEV
-702 EIGKCCFHAQ
+702 PFTKIGIGYKSASEFTEQHR
-712 SLGDAKESGKR
+712 K
-723 WFPYNKGGDYR
+723 WVPYNKGGEYR
-734 KWYGNFCYLVNWEKD
+734 KWYGNNILVVNWENNGLEIKD
-749 GEQLKADATELYGSY
+749 NTRRKYPQLGDNLNWKITNEKHY
-764 SKRIYNT
+764 
-771 QFFFKPSI
+771 FKEGI
-779 TWSKISSGSFSVR
+779 TWGTISSGAASFR
-792 CISDGCLFDVAGCSI
+792 AYGCGFIFSTKGSAIIVAGRQRQHLLC
-807 FVKENLYYYFAALLN
+807 FLN
-822 SKIVGAILRMISPTL
+822 SKIAYSMLKVLSPT
-837 NYEVGHIK
+837 VGFDVGYIGSI
-845 ALPIIM
+845 PYRTP
-851 EENKEKVV
+851 KEK
-859 SSLAQGCIELS
+859 SA
-870 QLDWDAFETAWDFQ
+870 
-884 RHPLLPNGGITTLY
+884 
-898 GMKVGK
+898 
-904 KAHIESLKSGEACF
+904 
-918 SPVGDFI
+918 
-925 AKDEEEGN
+925 
-933 TEQGDRYEGIFARLK
+933 
-948 KDDIRIQAMRQELG
+948 
-962 VDLEEIP
+962 EI
-969 DGQYILLR
+969 
-977 RNSCK
+977 
-982 KVPAFCAYGMKKS
+982 
-995 DIVCGDE
+995 
-1002 IRNINGKHY
+1002 
-1011 ITVTICP
+1011 
-1018 SDKMYDDF
+1018 
-1026 LNENS
+1026 
-1031 EGIEKT
+1031 
-1037 YGATFNVE
+1037 VE
-1045 NYDESIQKSL
+1045 NYYKKMWTLRKRTGTPSRPRGTL
-1055 QDKSIR
+1055 PSIR
-1061 CIESDIIYD
+1061 
-1070 RDFDTEFCDDLT
+1070 L
-1082 NDYSELLHKSKKYS
+1082 
-1096 YQREHRWILPD
+1096 
-1107 KHQVEKLLLKY
+1107 
-1118 QPLDDSAMQVD
+1118 
-1129 MCNKGDSYRF
+1129 
-1139 DVEFHFKKSV
+1139 
-1149 KIRDRYEI
+1149 
-1157 WQREC
+1157 
-1162 NDRFAKLKAN
+1162 
-1172 EEELNRIFIDIYG
+1172 
-1185 LQDELTPEVEDKD
+1185 
-1198 VTVRRADLG
+1198 
-1207 RDIRSLISYAV
+1207 
-1218 GCIFGRYSLDKPG
+1218 
-1231 LAYAGGDWNPDQY
+1231 
-1244 HTFLPDADNVIPIT
+1244 
-1258 DEEYFPDDLTGLFV
+1258 
-1272 AWVKKVFG
+1272 
-1280 AESLE
+1280 
-1285 DNLAFIAKALGTK
+1285 
-1298 GTSPRA
+1298 
-1304 VIRNYFLNGFY
+1304 
-1315 ADHVKIYQKRPI
+1315 
-1327 YWLYDS
+1327 
-1333 GKQNG
+1333 
-1338 FKALIYMH
+1338 
-1346 RYNADTSGLVRAD
+1346 
-1359 YLYKME
+1359 
-1365 QVYESEIARM
+1365 
-1375 DDAIAHGAS
+1375 
-1384 REVAQATKRKE
+1384 
-1395 KLVKQLK
+1395 
-1402 ECKDYDDRLGHI
+1402 
-1414 ALARIPIDLD
+1414 
-1424 DGVKV
+1424 
-1429 NYEKVQTG
+1429 
-1437 ADGKKQAILAKI
+1437 